1 MFVKQ
6 RDYGEP
12 TVGVNSRRL
21 QNRSSIFKRL
31 PSCRLS
37 NAFTRG
43 FKAPA
48 IVPEALPNTKRDR
61 YKQSRLEGTVCTK
74 VMGLIPAL
82 FRLRGLCMSSHACAR
97 VLSESITSPHISP
110 NPCRESCIVHNNS
123 AFIPFLCPV
132 WLRAAPIRLRLSIHK
147 LQLFAFHPVKDIR
160 RVRRAGRLAGF
171 TWRRSLS
178 EAARRGALEVAVHMN
193 VACTLLFWPGA
204 VRGFF
209 ELWKRCQ
216 GPCVRKHTRTGIVI

>member
-31 PSCRLS
+31 RSCQFS

-48 IVPEALPNTKRDR
+48 IVPEAFPSTKRDR
-61 YKQSRLEGTVCTK
+61 YKQPRLEGTDCTK

-82 FRLRGLCMSSHACAR
+82 LRLRGLCMFSRACVRA
-97 VLSESITSPHISP
+97 LSESIIAPHIPP
-110 NPCRESCIVHNNS
+110 NPCRLQSCIIHNNT

-147 LQLFAFHPVKDIR
+147 LQLFAFHPAKGIR

-171 TWRRSLS
+171 T
-178 EAARRGALEVAVHMN
+178 
-193 VACTLLFWPGA
+193 
-204 VRGFF
+204 
-209 ELWKRCQ
+209 
-216 GPCVRKHTRTGIVI
+216 